1 MMFNFRPN
9 KGYTLIELIVV
20 IILISLM
27 LLFAIPRFQ
36 GDILSDNTKKV
47 SRWIMLKVRILK
59 ERALL
64 EQKLHV
70 LHLSI
75 DSNRLWTTNE
85 SMSQEELD
93 NAELKGYELP
103 DDIKVLDVQ
112 YPDGKKISIGRA
124 DIFFYKKGY
133 SDKAIINM
141 ANNDNEHVSFFIE
154 PFLTHVRMHDAY
166 VEFED

>member
-1 MMFNFRPN
+1 MIFNFRPN
-9 KGYTLIELIVV
+9 KGFTLIELIVV
-20 IILISLM
+20 ISLFSLL

-36 GDILSDNTKKV
+36 GDVLYDNTKKA
-47 SRWIMLKVRILK
+47 SRWIILKVPALK
-59 ERALL
+59 EKALL
-64 EQKLHV
+64 EHKRYV
-70 LHLSI
+70 LHISI
-75 DSNRLWTTNE
+75 DSNRLWTTHE
-85 SMSQEELD
+85 SMSPEEL
-93 NAELKGYELP
+93 NSAELTGYELP
-103 DDIKVLDVQ
+103 ADIKVLDVQ
-112 YPDGKKISIGRA
+112 YPDGIKISIGRA